1 MNQQKTI
8 KENPEILLRA
18 ENLYYTY
25 EGEDSPA
32 LNGLSLT
39 IKRGKKIACMGSNG
53 SGKTTFFLCCNGIHR
68 PDSGTLY
75 YNGKPF
81 GYAKKELLSL
91 RQKVGIVFQDPDR
104 QLFAASVKQEIS
116 FGPLNLG
123 CSEEETR
130 RKVSAVLKE
139 LDITPC
145 SHKPTH
151 ALSGGQKKLV
161 SIADILVMEP
171 ELLILDEP
179 AAALD
184 PFYTE
189 TVYKIIDRITE
200 QGITVMMATHDV
212 NHAYLWADE
221 ILLFHEGRQLK
232 QGTPDEL
239 FSDELLLKKTH
250 LAQPM
255 LLTIFHH
262 LQSEGM
268 ISKKLRAPK
277 NIEELKNYL
286 SQHKDS

>member
-1 MNQQKTI
+1 MNQKKTI

-18 ENLYYTY
+18 ENLHFTY

-53 SGKTTFFLCCNGIHR
+53 SGKSTFFLCCNGIHR

-81 GYAKKELLSL
+81 GYTKKELLSL

-123 CSEEETR
+123 YSEEETR
-130 RKVSAVLKE
+130 RKVTAVLKE
-139 LDITPC
+139 LDITSC
-145 SHKPTH
+145 SRKPTH

-161 SIADILVMEP
+161 SIADILIMEP

-189 TVYKIIDRITE
+189 TVYKLIERITE

-221 ILLFHEGRQLK
+221 SFGVFCSL
-232 QGTPDEL
+232 P
-239 FSDELLLKKTH
+239 
-250 LAQPM
+250 A
-255 LLTIFHH
+255 
-262 LQSEGM
+262 
-268 ISKKLRAPK
+268 
-277 NIEELKNYL
+277 
-286 SQHKDS
+286 